1 MRLFLVIFV
10 LLMLV
15 LGYID
20 YLNPSHVTL
29 HLSQNTSFDIS
40 IAGLV
45 LFSIAFGGLFVISSA
60 GIRETRNLFL
70 NWKFSR
76 LQKKESK
83 IHEMYTHAVN
93 TFLSKRNKEAIGLF
107 QKILVLKP
115 NHVDSLLRLGN
126 AFRIEKNFNEAIRL
140 HKKAKGLDEQNREI
154 LFSLS
159 RDYEECGRYEEA
171 ISVLKEAIAL
181 DDTDLQ
187 ALVRLRDVIIL
198 LGRWEEAH
206 ALQEKVL
213 KNESAFS
220 PQGLKEGRELL
231 LGLKYEVGKSFLENG
246 ELDHAKK
253 YFKSA
258 FKMEKNFLP
267 AYIGLGEVLIS
278 ENKVEEAGE
287 FWEKAFILNGHH
299 TLLFRIEDLYLEMGQ
314 PTRIIGFYQ
323 SIVRRDPTNVI
334 NKFYL
339 GKLYFRLEMID
350 DAFNLLM
357 SIESYEGRF
366 PDLYKLLGLIYARK
380 GLHAK
385 AVESFKKA
393 LHLKESVKVPYYC
406 PHCDY
411 HTVEWSGRCH
421 RCGRWNSYTAFPIL
435 EETASQVENPLVI
448 SKS

>member
-10 LLMLV
+10 ILMLV

-20 YLNPSHVTL
+20 FLNPSHITL
-29 HLSQNTSFDIS
+29 HLSQTSSVDIS

-45 LFSIAFGGLFVISSA
+45 LFSIAFGGLFVIFSA
-60 GIRETRNLFL
+60 GIRETKNLFL

-76 LQKKESK
+76 QQKKESK
-83 IHEMYTHAVN
+83 IQEMYTHAVN
-93 TFLSKRNKEAIGLF
+93 TFLSKKNKEAIALF

-126 AFRIEKNFNEAIRL
+126 AYRIEKNFTEAIRL
-140 HKKAKGLDEQNREI
+140 HKKAKSLDEQNREI
-154 LFSLS
+154 LFTLS
-159 RDYEECGRYEEA
+159 KDYEDSGRFEEA
-171 ISVLKEAIAL
+171 VGVLKEAL
-181 DDTDLQ
+181 SLQESDHQ
-187 ALVRLRDVIIL
+187 ALTRLRDVIIL
-198 LGRWEEAH
+198 LGKWEEAH
-206 ALQEKVL
+206 TLQEKIM
-213 KNESAFS
+213 KNESVFS
-220 PQGLKEGRELL
+220 PQGLKEARELL
-231 LGLKYEVGKSFLENG
+231 LGLKYEAGKSFLENG
-246 ELDHAKK
+246 ELDQAKK

-258 FKMEKNFLP
+258 FKMDKNFLP
-267 AYIGLGEVLIS
+267 AYIGLGEVLIN

-323 SIVRRDPTNVI
+323 SIVRRDPSNIV

-339 GKLYFRLEMID
+339 GKLYYRLEMID
-350 DAFNLLM
+350 DAFNLLN
-357 SIESYEGRF
+357 SIENYEGRF
-366 PDLYKLLGLIYARK
+366 PDLHKLLGLIYTRK
-380 GLHAK
+380 GIPGK

-393 LHLKESVKVPYYC
+393 LQLKESVKVPYFC

-421 RCGRWNSYTAFPIL
+421 RCGRWNSYTASPIL
-435 EETASQVENPLVI
+435 EETSPQTEIPLFEV
-448 SKS
+448 KS